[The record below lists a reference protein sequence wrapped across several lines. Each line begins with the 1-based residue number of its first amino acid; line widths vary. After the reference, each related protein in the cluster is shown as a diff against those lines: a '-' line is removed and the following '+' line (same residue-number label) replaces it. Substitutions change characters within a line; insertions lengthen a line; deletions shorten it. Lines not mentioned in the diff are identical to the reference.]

1 MKKILLSLATVAMAA
16 APVLADTVTFDFKTN
31 VYGIEGQTAGVNTN
45 TAFFTNGT
53 MTNGDVK
60 ISVASGSGSGFRFWT
75 DGLRVYKNKSDL
87 NTLSIS
93 DTDDNIT
100 EIVLEVYKSYSKV
113 EVDGTELS
121 YVSSSKS
128 YTWSGS
134 KETPV
139 LGINTANN
147 SAIVSITVT
156 YEAAGQ
162 PGLLPAEVKFAEA
175 NMQAIMG
182 LPFEGQTA
190 TKASDGALTYASSD
204 AAVATVDAQTGAVT
218 LVAPGT
224 TTITASVPATATYNE
239 GSASYTL
246 TVVKGYESFAEFNT
260 LAKGDKGIIAFPSTV
275 AFQNGQ
281 YLYLYDAENNF
292 ALIFGNGQPTYTVGD
307 VVPGNWEGE
316 LDIYNGLYEIKPAG
330 TLPAAD
336 GHNDFTPA
344 TVTELSEAIVNHVV
358 VLEGVEFT
366 EATLNATSGNTA
378 SRTFTG
384 KIGETEISFYSR
396 FTDVEVVD
404 PGKYDVLGA
413 VSTYNG
419 NLQVYPISYAEHIDT
434 GIDAIDAEN
443 GAAVYYNLQG
453 VRVANPENGMFV
465 RVQNGKAQ
473 KVVVK

>member
-31 VYGIEGQTAGVNTN
+31 VYGIEGQTAGVSNDPY
-45 TAFFTNGT
+45 FTTGT
-53 MTNGDVK
+53 MTNGDVS
-60 ISVASGSGSGFRFWT
+60 IVIGNNGGNGFRFWS
-75 DGLRVYKNKSDL
+75 DGLRVFKNGTNTMTITAKDANVTGVEFNVASKFGTVKL
-87 NTLSIS
+87 N
-93 DTDDNIT
+93 DV
-100 EIVLEVYKSYSKV
+100 EMSY
-113 EVDGTELS
+113 T
-121 YVSSSKS
+121 SSSKTYS
-128 YTWSGS
+128 WSGDTES
-134 KETPV
+134 AV
-139 LGINTANN
+139 VSIVNTSNN
-147 SAIVSITVT
+147 AIVSMTVT

-162 PGLLPAEVKFAEA
+162 PGLLPAEVKFAESA
-175 NMQAIMG
+175 MTGIMG

-316 LDIYNGLYEIKPAG
+316 LDIYNGLYEIKPVG

>member
-16 APVLADTVTFDFKTN
+16 APVLADTVTYDFATNDYGMTRTSDNNAAYVKTATL
-31 VYGIEGQTAGVNTN
+31 E
-45 TAFFTNGT
+45 
-53 MTNGDVK
+53 NGDVTINLANQIGNGFRLWTAELRAMKGDNTLTITAKDAK
-60 ISVASGSGSGFRFWT
+60 ITGVDMKASIGASGTVSMNDAATTASNNVYSWT
-75 DGLRVYKNKSDL
+75 GDSESLVIKIAG
-87 NTLSIS
+87 T
-93 DTDDNIT
+93 TGT
-100 EIVLEVYKSYSKV
+100 SK
-113 EVDGTELS
+113 
-121 YVSSSKS
+121 
-128 YTWSGS
+128 
-134 KETPV
+134 
-139 LGINTANN
+139 INT
-147 SAIVSITVT
+147 ITVT
-156 YEAAGQ
+156 YEAAGD